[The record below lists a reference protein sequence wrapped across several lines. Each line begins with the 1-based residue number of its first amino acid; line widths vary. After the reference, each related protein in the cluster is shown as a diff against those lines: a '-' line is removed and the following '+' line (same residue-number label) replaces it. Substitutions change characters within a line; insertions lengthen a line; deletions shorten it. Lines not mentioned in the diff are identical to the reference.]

1 MDIEQLKSMKAPFDV
16 VDKDGN
22 RHTIIGF
29 KQNDP
34 LGVGGGIFPDM
45 PVAYFHGGG
54 WLLVSDVLRH
64 YEIAAEQSVQ
74 PTVLTRCPNDG
85 NLLLMGFCDQCKS
98 QYPHSG

>member
-64 YEIAAEQSVQ
+64 YEIAAAVGGTISDEKDR
-74 PTVLTRCPNDG
+74 L
-85 NLLLMGFCDQCKS
+85 
-98 QYPHSG
+98 HSTGEYAE

>member
-1 MDIEQLKSMKAPFDV
+1 MNIEELKSMKAPFDV

-22 RHTIIGF
+22 RHTIVGF

-45 PVAYFHGGG
+45 PVAYFDGGG

-64 YEIAAEQSVQ
+64 YEIAAEHSVH
-74 PTVLTRCPNDG
+74 PTRRSVAQKG
-85 NLLLMGFCDQCKS
+85 KS
-98 QYPHSG
+98 KSKKVAKPARG